1 MATNNE
7 TILSSSQLD
16 LESDDGMEIPINVN
30 DAEIFQKDI
39 NTLTVADVYNIA
51 SSVGREFEKLT
62 DAFGGAIFSDVMP
75 KMIRVLEMLEAFAAK
90 SQNISTDVVEL
101 QVSVQKLQ
109 AEEKTNVTKYKE
121 DLDMVETAWR
131 EETRQLLQSVET
143 LQEDNKKLTQL
154 LTEKLEAPVD
164 SQNNSDQQV
173 SVLSMLEESVEKKRD
188 EIREKNLQIKQQSAE
203 CEALSSQA
211 QQLSKLNVN
220 LRRKVA
226 VMEQQASILA
236 SQNTD
241 LETIC
246 KEKDR
251 QIKELRKRLSD
262 SPRVLE
268 PINEEVF
275 SESVACE
282 ASELPIDPLL
292 ANKLVIDL
300 SDPDRPRYTLHELKE
315 VLEEKNKF
323 KLENFILKDEVKSYR
338 QLLTVRK
345 EESWEEID
353 PQELSCIPSQ
363 HEVNNNQNMKSEGG
377 IRKLFTSIFLR
388 GDKNEKISSDQ
399 KKQKASHV
407 RFDLPVYGFDDCG
420 DVRSNED

>member
-101 QVSVQKLQ
+101 Q
-109 AEEKTNVTKYKE
+109 

-188 EIREKNLQIKQQSAE
+188 EIREKNLQIEQQSAE

-251 QIKELRKRLSD
+251 QIKELQKRLSD

-388 GDKNEKISSDQ
+388 GDKNEKISSDK

-407 RFDLPVYGFDDCG
+407 RFDLPVYGFDDCE
-420 DVRSNED
+420 DVRSNDD

>member
-101 QVSVQKLQ
+101 Q
-109 AEEKTNVTKYKE
+109 